1 MFRYVIYKS
10 VLDSPSISFIA
21 RRSLIEGQA
30 ASLKPIAVAT
40 ICIAMVAD
48 AVLAQ
53 GLELFRS
60 SRFIWH
66 GADTDAPAVRLE

>member
-1 MFRYVIYKS
+1 MSRYVIVSLY
-10 VLDSPSISFIA
+10 SISHPHMCFTA

-53 GLELFRS
+53 GLELFAQAAFYLARS
-60 SRFIWH
+60 
-66 GADTDAPAVRLE
+66 